1 MSCFFFTSKIDG
13 CCSRLQITARS
24 ARDPLRLAE
33 FRSESVCEKNDAA
46 SRIVLLLARSSIKGF
61 VIS

>member
-1 MSCFFFTSKIDG
+1 LTIAAPGFKSPPGVRVIPM
-13 CCSRLQITARS
+13 
-24 ARDPLRLAE
+24 RLAE

>member
-1 MSCFFFTSKIDG
+1 VQHKIALD
-13 CCSRLQITARS
+13 TPAS
-24 ARDPLRLAE
+24 AVTKTELRLAE

-46 SRIVLLLARSSIKGF
+46 SGIVVLLARSSIKGF